1 MKKLSYFKTAIVLV
15 GLAAPCFTGEENKK
29 DNHFFS
35 KSIFLFPFLFSGMN
49 YFSGLHH
56 PAASDL
62 YNFPF
67 ALNLHEPVLFVHD
80 LPTANA
86 AMLRENFHLH
96 EFNFF
101 RFDMILNYFKLRRLQ
116 KPRKPHTKRIFN
128 RKLYRY
134 KN

>member
-1 MKKLSYFKTAIVLV
+1 MKQLSYFKTAIVLV
-15 GLAAPCFTGEENKK
+15 GLAAPCCTGDENKIDK
-29 DNHFFS
+29 LLLA
-35 KSIFLFPFLFSGMN
+35 KSIFLFPFMFSGMN
-49 YFSGLHH
+49 YFSGLHQ
-56 PAASDL
+56 PSTSDL
-62 YNFPF
+62 YNNLF
-67 ALNLHEPVLFVHD
+67 AVKLNEPVLFVHD

-116 KPRKPHTKRIFN
+116 KPRKPQTKRIFN

-134 KN
+134 MN